1 MGNLPEYH
9 PDIYADEGILDPY
22 PHYRALRELGAAV
35 WLPAHSVWAISRY
48 DDVRAALRDHDGFS
62 SASGVAVGEAV
73 NRGLG
78 GTTLASDPPLHDK
91 LRKLVAAP
99 MTVGALNLIKADI
112 AAAAHAV
119 VDRLVARGRF
129 DAATDLAQHLPLT
142 IVSQLVGLPEAG
154 RANML
159 PYAAGVFD
167 MLGPENARSADAM
180 PVILEMRGLIA
191 ALTRDTVKPGSWA
204 ARLLDH
210 VDAGTIAPEQFPVL
224 LRDYLGPS
232 LDTTIFATSSLIWLF
247 AQNSDQ
253 WDLLRAEP
261 KLIRNAINEAIRI
274 ESPIRGFTRVLTRDR
289 VIGGTPLPAGAR
301 VLLLFA
307 SANRDDR
314 KWHEPEV
321 FDIRRK
327 VGDHLGFGFGI
338 HSCAGM
344 HLARLE
350 IELLLEALV
359 ARVRRF
365 EAGAPTRAIN
375 NTLRGYASL
384 PVTVVC

>member
-1 MGNLPEYH
+1 MSKLPEYR
-9 PDIYADEGILDPY
+9 PDIYDEEGILDPY
-22 PHYRALRELGAAV
+22 PHYQALRDLGPAV
-35 WLPAHSVWAISRY
+35 WLPTHSVWAISRY
-48 DDVRAALRDHDGFS
+48 DDVRAALRDHEGFS

-91 LRKLVAAP
+91 LRKLIAAP
-99 MTVGALNLIKADI
+99 MTVGALNLIKRDI
-112 AAAAHAV
+112 AAEAQAV
-119 VDRLVARGRF
+119 VARLVASRHF

-142 IVSQLVGLPEAG
+142 IVSQLVGLPEEA
-154 RANML
+154 RTKML

-167 MLGPENARSADAM
+167 MLGPENSRSAEAM
-180 PVILEMRGLIA
+180 PVISEMRHTIA

-210 VDAGTIAPEQFPVL
+210 VDAGTIAPEQYTVL

-247 AQNSDQ
+247 SQNPEQ

-261 KLIRNAINEAIRI
+261 KLARNAVNEAVRI
-274 ESPIRGFTRVLTRDR
+274 ESPIRGFTRLLTRDR
-289 VIGGTPLPAGAR
+289 VVGGTRLPAGERA
-301 VLLLFA
+301 LLLFA
-307 SANRDDR
+307 SANRDER
-314 KWHEPEV
+314 KWQQPER

-327 VGDHLGFGFGI
+327 VTDQLGFGFGI

-344 HLARLE
+344 HLARME
-350 IELLLEALV
+350 IESLLEALIP
-359 ARVRRF
+359 RVRRF
-365 EAGAPTRAIN
+365 ETGVPVRAIN
-375 NTLRGYASL
+375 NTLRGYISL
-384 PVTVVC
+384 PVTIL